1 MVQRKKY
8 LDQLL
13 NWKDKN
19 VIKAITGIRRC
30 GKSTLLQQYQQCLLE
45 RNIQSDQIVYINLED
60 LYDNSLLNYANL
72 YSYIKERLCEGRTT
86 YIFLDEIQKIDS
98 FPKVI
103 VSLYLTENTD
113 LYITSSNAYMLSSDL
128 ATLLNGRYI
137 ELSLLPLSFKEY
149 RMTKDSSSLDNLF
162 AEYLQCGGFPYI
174 AELDPGSEKTDVYLE
189 GIYNT
194 IIINYIEER
203 QNQKEK
209 YTSQRRVTDLTLLKT
224 MIRYLAGV
232 MGSPVSVKKI
242 TDYLISNGR
251 KVSPNTVS
259 IYLEALTE
267 SFLFYAVDRFDLI
280 GKQLLKANK
289 KYYIVDPGLRN
300 HVIPH
305 QNYDLNFSIENI
317 VYLELLRRG
326 YQVHIGKCENKEI
339 NFIAE
344 KEGIITYFQ
353 VTANLTDQKTLEQEI
368 RSFHKIRDNYEKIIL
383 TLHRIKLG
391 NYDGIWVMNIVDWL
405 MG

>member
-1 MVQRKKY
+1 MIQRKEY

-30 GKSTLLQQYQQCLLE
+30 GKSTLLQQYQQSLLE
-45 RNIQSDQIVYINLED
+45 QNVQPDQIVYINLED
-60 LYDNSLLNYANL
+60 LYDNSLLDYANL
-72 YSYIKERLCEGRTT
+72 YSYVKERLCEGRTT
-86 YIFLDEIQKIDS
+86 YIFLDEIQKVDS
-98 FPKVI
+98 FSKVI

-162 AEYLQCGGFPYI
+162 AEYLQCGGVPYI
-174 AELDPGSEKTDVYLE
+174 AALDPGSEKINVYLE

-209 YTSQRRVTDLTLLKT
+209 NTSQRRVTDLTLLKT

-242 TDYLISNGR
+242 TDYLVSNGR

-289 KYYIVDPGLRN
+289 KYYMVDPGLRN

-339 NFIAE
+339 DFIAE
-344 KEGIITYFQ
+344 KEGILTYFQ
-353 VTANLTDQKTLEQEI
+353 VTANLTDQKTLDHEI

-391 NYDGIWVMNIVDWL
+391 NYDGIWVRNIVDWL
-405 MG
+405 ME

>member
-1 MVQRKKY
+1 MIQRKEY

-45 RNIQSDQIVYINLED
+45 RNVQSDQIVYINLED
-60 LYDNSLLNYANL
+60 LHDNSLLDYANL

-137 ELSLLPLSFKEY
+137 ELSLLPLSFKEFS
-149 RMTKDSSSLDNLF
+149 MTKDGSSPNSLF

-174 AELDPGSEKTDVYLE
+174 AALDPGSEKTDVYLE

-194 IIINYIEER
+194 IIINYMEER
-203 QNQKEK
+203 QNHKEK

-232 MGSPVSVKKI
+232 MGSPVSVKRI

-344 KEGIITYFQ
+344 KEGILTYFQ
-353 VTANLTDQKTLEQEI
+353 VTANLTDQKTLEREI
-368 RSFHKIRDNYEKIIL
+368 KPFHKIRDNYEKIIL

-405 MG
+405 ME

>member
-45 RNIQSDQIVYINLED
+45 QNVQPDQIVSINLED
-60 LYDNSLLNYANL
+60 LYDNSLLDYANL

-174 AELDPGSEKTDVYLE
+174 AALDPDSEKTDVYLE

-194 IIINYIEER
+194 IIINYMEER
-203 QNQKEK
+203 QNHKEK

-289 KYYIVDPGLRN
+289 KYYMVDPGLRN

-344 KEGIITYFQ
+344 KEGILTYFQ
-353 VTANLTDQKTLEQEI
+353 VTANLTDQKTLEREI
-368 RSFHKIRDNYEKIIL
+368 RPFHKIRDNYEKIIL

-405 MG
+405 ME

>member
-1 MVQRKKY
+1 MVQRKEY

-45 RNIQSDQIVYINLED
+45 QNVQPDQIVSIHLDD
-60 LYDNSLLNYANL
+60 LYDDSLLDYANL

-86 YIFLDEIQKIDS
+86 YIFIDEIQKVDS
-98 FPKVI
+98 FPKAI

-113 LYITSSNAYMLSSDL
+113 LYITSSNAYMVSSDL
-128 ATLLNGRYI
+128 STLLNGRYI
-137 ELSLLPLSFKEY
+137 EFSLLPLSFKEY
-149 RMTKDSSSLDNLF
+149 SMTKDSSSLDNLF

-174 AELDPGSEKTDVYLE
+174 AALDPGFEKINVYLE

-209 YTSQRRVTDLTLLKT
+209 NTSQRRVTDLTLLKT
-224 MIRYLAGV
+224 MIRYLASV

-242 TDYLISNGR
+242 TDYLTSNGR

-289 KYYIVDPGLRN
+289 KYYMVDPGLRN

-339 NFIAE
+339 DFIAE
-344 KEGIITYFQ
+344 KEGILTYFQ
-353 VTANLTDQKTLEQEI
+353 VTANLTDQKTLDHEI

-391 NYDGIWVMNIVDWL
+391 NYDGIWVRNIVDWL
-405 MG
+405 ME

>member
-1 MVQRKKY
+1 MVQRKEY

-13 NWKDKN
+13 NLKDKN
-19 VIKAITGIRRC
+19 VIKAIIGIRRC
-30 GKSTLLQQYQQCLLE
+30 GKSTLLQQYQQCLVE
-45 RNIQSDQIVYINLED
+45 QNVQPDQIVYINLED
-60 LYDNSLLNYANL
+60 LYDNSLLDYANL
-72 YSYIKERLCEGRTT
+72 YSYVKERLCEGRTT
-86 YIFLDEIQKIDS
+86 YIFLDEIQKVDS
-98 FPKVI
+98 FSKVI

-174 AELDPGSEKTDVYLE
+174 ATLDPGSEKTDVYLE

-194 IIINYIEER
+194 IIINYMEER

-344 KEGIITYFQ
+344 KEGILTYFQ
-353 VTANLTDQKTLEQEI
+353 VTANLTDQKTLEREI
-368 RSFHKIRDNYEKIIL
+368 RPFHKIRDNYEKIIL

-405 MG
+405 ME

>member
-1 MVQRKKY
+1 MILRNEY

-45 RNIQSDQIVYINLED
+45 RNVQSDQIVYINLED
-60 LYDNSLLNYANL
+60 LYDNSLLDYANL

-149 RMTKDSSSLDNLF
+149 RMTKDSSSLDSLF

-174 AELDPGSEKTDVYLE
+174 TELDPGSEKTDVYLE

-194 IIINYIEER
+194 IIINYMEER

-300 HVIPH
+300 HVLPH
-305 QNYDLNFSIENI
+305 QNYDLNFSIESI
-317 VYLELLRRG
+317 VYFELLRRG

-344 KEGIITYFQ
+344 KEGILTYFQ
-353 VTANLTDQKTLEQEI
+353 VTAHLTDQKTLDREM
-368 RSFHKIRDNYEKIIL
+368 RPFHKIRDNYEKIIL

-405 MG
+405 ME